1 MYKKCTFGVQKVYS
15 LLFFVYKK
23 CTFGVQKVY
32 SLIFFVYRRCTIY
45 VQQYIFLYFGMYKNV
60 QRFLYKLV
68 HCRKIQHNRL
78 YIVLFFVTWLVH
90 CTVPGCTF
98 QTVHFTRK
106 NSVQVMYNACTKS
119 VQPEKKVYSLC
130 TFRVPKMYNQ
140 KKKVYSLCTFRVPKV
155 YWLNIWMYIWMYRKC
170 TQMYWKGGPIWQ
182 KKRSHSC
189 RGLQILQISAVSELV
204 VLDGLK
210 E

>member
-106 NSVQVMYNACTKS
+106 KSVQVMYNACTKS

-130 TFRVPKMYNQ
+130 TFRVPNMYNQ
-140 KKKVYSLCTFRVPKV
+140 KKKCTVCVHSVYQKCTDSIFECTFGCTESVH
-155 YWLNIWMYIWMYRKC
+155 KC
-170 TQMYWKGGPIWQ
+170 TEKGDLFN
-182 KKRSHSC
+182 KKNAATRAEVFRYGRYRPYLSLWSSM
-189 RGLQILQISAVSELV
+189 G
-204 VLDGLK
+204 
-210 E
+210 

>member
-119 VQPEKKVYSLC
+119 VQPEKKSVQFVYISC
-130 TFRVPKMYNQ
+130 TKNVQPE
-140 KKKVYSLCTFRVPKV
+140 KKSVQFVYIPCTKSVLTQYLNVHLDVQKVYTNVLK
-155 YWLNIWMYIWMYRKC
+155 
-170 TQMYWKGGPIWQ
+170 KGTYP
-182 KKRSHSC
+182 R
-189 RGLQILQISAVSELV
+189 
-204 VLDGLK
+204 
-210 E
+210 